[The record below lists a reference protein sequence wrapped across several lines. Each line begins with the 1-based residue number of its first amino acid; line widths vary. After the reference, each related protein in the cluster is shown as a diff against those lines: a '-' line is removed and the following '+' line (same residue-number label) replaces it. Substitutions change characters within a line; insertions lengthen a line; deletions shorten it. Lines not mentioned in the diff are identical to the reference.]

1 MDLLSSLFSILT
13 GNVLSFIIVLSVV
26 VFIHEMGH
34 YLVGRWCGIH
44 AEVFSVGFGSE
55 IWGRT
60 AKDGTRW
67 RIAIIPLGGYVRFKG
82 DQNPSSMGVA
92 DVDASETPEEQEG
105 AFHRASVLKRS
116 LTVLAGPMANFI
128 LTILIFT
135 TMFTIYGRQ
144 IADPVVADI
153 IVDSPAERAG
163 LQVGDRFIS
172 VDGITVQVFQ
182 DLRRYVV
189 SRPET
194 EIELTIERRGSVR
207 VLTLIPDRIQTKDGF
222 GNQLEEGRMGVVVSA
237 DSGNFRTQT
246 FTVTQALAQAF
257 SESWY
262 IVTRTFDYIGN
273 IFIGRESADQLS
285 GPIGIAKV
293 SGQVATIG
301 IIPLIHLM
309 AVISL
314 SIGLLNLMPV
324 PILDGGHLV
333 FYAIEAIT
341 GRPVSQSAQD
351 VAFRVGLFLLVSL
364 MVFTTFNDVGAIY
377 RSVTGG

>member
-1 MDLLSSLFSILT
+1 MDLLSSLYSILT
-13 GNVLSFIIVLSVV
+13 GNILSFIIVLSVV

-44 AEVFSVGFGSE
+44 AEVFSVGFGRE
-55 IWGRT
+55 IWGWT

-67 RIAIIPLGGYVRFKG
+67 RLAMIPLGGYVRFKG
-82 DQNPSSMGVA
+82 DQNPSSMGMI
-92 DVDASETPEEQEG
+92 DNDKPETASDRDG
-105 AFHRASVLKRS
+105 AFHHASVLKRS

-128 LTILIFT
+128 LTLLIFT

-144 IADPVVADI
+144 IADPVVAE
-153 IVDSPAERAG
+153 VVVGSPAERAG

-172 VDGITVQVFQ
+172 VDGITVNVFQ

-194 EIELTIERRGSVR
+194 EIELTIERGGSDR
-207 VLTLIPDRIQTKDGF
+207 ILTLIPDRVTSTDQF
-222 GNQLEEGRMGVVVSA
+222 GNVLEEGRMGVVINA
-237 DSGNFRTQT
+237 DSGNFRTQN
-246 FTVTQALAQAF
+246 FTVTQAFGQAL

-262 IVTRTFDYIGN
+262 IVARTFDYIGN
-273 IFIGRESADQLS
+273 IFVGRESADQLS

-301 IIPLIHLM
+301 IVPLIHLM

-333 FYAIEAIT
+333 FYAIEALI
-341 GRPVSQSAQD
+341 GRPVSARAQD
-351 VAFRVGLFLLVSL
+351 VAFRFGLLLLVSL
-364 MVFTTFNDVGAIY
+364 MVFTTFNDIGSIY
-377 RSVTGG
+377 QSVTGS